1 MTAVIICTEPLDR
14 PGSTVDAA
22 RGAFSTLADLGV
34 GAVIAGPAERPQ
46 TLRAGRRAI
55 RDLIAQGPDGILAAD
70 PPEIAVGPGATPT
83 AQAAIRRLIGSDGV
97 RAVAIAGAVDHPL
110 AGTARDAAPSAIRLD
125 TASPDDVVAA
135 VANATSTPP
144 RYEAAPRI
152 LADFHL
158 HTDHS
163 SDCATTVP
171 QLVERAVELGLGALC
186 VTDHNTIAGGVAAR
200 AYVEAHAIPLHIAVA
215 SEIKTA
221 TGEVIG
227 IYLEEDI
234 PRGLPFADTVE
245 AIHAQGGFVYVPHP
259 CDRLHAI
266 PPADLLE
273 RLAPWLDAFEVV
285 NGRLARERFNDDAEE
300 IANRLALPQAAGSD
314 EHVVEGLFTAGL
326 DLPAFH
332 DPVSLALA
340 LQDALVVRRPSRYLL
355 LQARKWVRTRRRTI
369 PAE

>member
-1 MTAVIICTEPLDR
+1 MTAIIVCTTPIDR
-14 PGSTVDAA
+14 PGATVDDA
-22 RGAFSTLADLGV
+22 RALGSALADAGV
-34 GAVIAGPAERPQ
+34 SSIIAGPGDRPQ
-46 TLRAGRRAI
+46 TLLEGRRAMRRVI
-55 RDLIAQGPDGILAAD
+55 EGGLSALIATGTS
-70 PPEIAVGPGATPT
+70 EIAVGPTATPT
-83 AQAAIRRLIGSDGV
+83 AHAAVRRLIGSD
-97 RAVAIAGAVDHPL
+97 AVEAVVIVGDPGQPL
-110 AGTARDAAPSAIRLD
+110 AASAREASPRAILAGEAAPADIIAAIVD
-125 TASPDDVVAA
+125 PA
-135 VANATSTPP
+135 STPP

-163 SDCATTVP
+163 SDCATSVP
-171 QLVERAVELGLGALC
+171 QLVEHAVSLGLGALC

-200 AYVEAHAIPLHIAVA
+200 DYVATHDVPLHIAVA

-227 IYLEEDI
+227 IYLEDDI

-259 CDRLHAI
+259 CDRLHSI

-273 RLAPWLDAFEVV
+273 RLAPRFDAFEVV
-285 NGRLARERFNDDAEE
+285 NGRLAREQFNDDADA
-300 IANRLALPQAAGSD
+300 IAERLALPRAAGSD

-340 LQDALVVRRPSRYLL
+340 LQDAQIVRRPSNNLL
-355 LQARKWVRTRRRTI
+355 LQARKWLRTRRRTA

>member
-1 MTAVIICTEPLDR
+1 MTAIIVCTAPLDR
-14 PGSTVDAA
+14 PGPTVDAA
-22 RGAFSTLADLGV
+22 RGLRAALADTGV
-34 GAVIAGPAERPQ
+34 AAIIVGPADRPQ
-46 TLRAGRRAI
+46 TLLDGRRGMRRLITEGLPSLVRAGTSE
-55 RDLIAQGPDGILAAD
+55 LAA
-70 PPEIAVGPGATPT
+70 GPAPTPT
-83 AQAAIRRLIGSDGV
+83 AHAVIRRLIGADGV
-97 RAVAIAGAVDHPL
+97 EAVAVVGSPDHPF
-110 AGTARDAAPSAIRLD
+110 ARRARDATPSAILLEE
-125 TASPDDVVAA
+125 ASPEDVIAA
-135 VANATSTPP
+135 IADPGSTPP
-144 RYEAAPRI
+144 RYAAAPRI

-158 HTDHS
+158 HTDFS
-163 SDCATTVP
+163 SDCATSVP
-171 QLVERAVELGLGALC
+171 QLVERALALGLGALC

-200 AYVEAHAIPLHIAVA
+200 EYVAKHDVPLHIAVA

-259 CDRLHAI
+259 CDRLHSI

-273 RLAPWLDAFEVV
+273 RLAPRFDAFEVV
-285 NGRLARERFNDDAEE
+285 NGRLAREQFNDDAAA
-300 IANRLALPQAAGSD
+300 IADRLALPRAAGSD

-340 LQDALVVRRPSRYLL
+340 LQEARIVRRPSNYLL
-355 LQARKWVRTRRRTI
+355 LQARKWVRTRRRTV